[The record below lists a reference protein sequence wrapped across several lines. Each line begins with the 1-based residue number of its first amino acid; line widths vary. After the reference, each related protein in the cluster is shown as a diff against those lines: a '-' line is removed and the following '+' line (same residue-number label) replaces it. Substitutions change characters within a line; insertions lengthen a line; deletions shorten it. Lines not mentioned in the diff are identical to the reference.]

1 MTPHQKKR
9 ILKRLPNRLSG
20 WLAFG
25 FLLVAAICLTG
36 GLIGSLVYP
45 AVGLLIGKDLTIV
58 RMMRFGFADGAFW
71 ALIWAPGL
79 SIVACI
85 AGAYEKRRNA
95 PDNDS

>member
-1 MTPHQKKR
+1 MTPNRKKR
-9 ILKRLPNRLSG
+9 ILKGLPDRLPG
-20 WLAFG
+20 WIGFG

-45 AVGLLIGKDLTIV
+45 AVGLLIGKDLTV
-58 RMMRFGFADGAFW
+58 VSMMRFGFADGAFW

-85 AGAYEKRRNA
+85 AGAYEKRRNV
-95 PDNDS
+95 PDYDS